1 MIREAVVPRRILAVA
16 AAAVAVGAILV
27 PSVPAQAYSQC
38 PANTECGW
46 LFYSD
51 SAHTNLV
58 GGHTTNCQG
67 VLQTWGVQQGYSQ
80 YIQNGCGGV

>member
-1 MIREAVVPRRILAVA
+1 VSRRVLGAVA
-16 AAAVAVGAILV
+16 AAAAVGAILV

-46 LFYSD
+46 IFYSD
-51 SAHTNLV
+51 AAHTHEV

-67 VLQTWGVQQGYSQ
+67 VVLTWGIQQGYSQ
-80 YIQNGCGGV
+80 YIQSGCGGTVPVS